1 MIRVRIRTEDGW
13 ALPHAV
19 LTVADMTGRQVSRAE
34 ADADGE
40 ARSTPLPTGR
50 YTAIV
55 TAIGYTPSAST
66 AMIGTTGPAE
76 LGTVTLARQGGQGL
90 PPPGPWTIDPVHSGI
105 RVTIRHLGLS
115 SIHGRF
121 SEFGGRIQVA
131 PHVEHSSVEAEIKAA
146 TVDTANSA
154 RDEHLRSEDFLEVE
168 RYPLIRYE
176 GTRLVPSGADHW
188 TVHGML
194 TLKDV
199 HRPVDLSLSYLGT
212 GPDPWGGTRAAFR
225 ATTEL
230 KREDF
235 AMAYNQTLPAGIGA
249 LGATLR
255 VELDI
260 QAVRGERLP
269 QS

>member
-1 MIRVRIRTEDGW
+1 
-13 ALPHAV
+13 
-19 LTVADMTGRQVSRAE
+19 VSRAE

-40 ARSTPLPTGR
+40 VRSAPLPAGR
-50 YTAIV
+50 YTAII
-55 TAIGYTPSAST
+55 TAIGYSPSAST
-66 AMIGTTGPAE
+66 ALVGTAGPAE
-76 LGTVTLARQGGQGL
+76 LGTVTLSRQGGDDL

-121 SEFGGRIQVA
+121 GEFGGRIDVA
-131 PHVEHSSVEAEIKAA
+131 GHVERSTVEAEIKAA
-146 TVDTANSA
+146 TVDTGNPA
-154 RDEHLRSEDFLEVE
+154 RDDHLRSEDFLEVE
-168 RYPLIRYE
+168 RYPLISYS
-176 GTRLVPSGADHW
+176 GTRIVPLGGDHW
-188 TVHGML
+188 TVHGTL

-199 HRPVDLSLSYLGT
+199 RRPVDLALSYLGT

-225 ATTEL
+225 ALTEL

-235 AMAYNQTLPAGIGA
+235 AMAYNQTLPAGLGA

-260 QAVRGERLP
+260 QAVKGDRLP
-269 QS
+269 WS